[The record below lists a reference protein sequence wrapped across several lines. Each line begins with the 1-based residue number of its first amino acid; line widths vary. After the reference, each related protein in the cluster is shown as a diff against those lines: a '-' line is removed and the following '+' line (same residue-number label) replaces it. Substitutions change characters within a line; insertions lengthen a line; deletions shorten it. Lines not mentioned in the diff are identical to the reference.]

1 MTTQEQEEIA
11 RIIAI
16 NLCKIMKKKG
26 FTSEAIYNQ
35 TNISR
40 NTISYIKTG
49 NKGYNASVYTLYK
62 IAKCLKCDIRDFF
75 ETQLNNTNID
85 YSIELVECRKKITFL
100 QNQIDLY
107 KNKLNDILK
116 IIKQ

>member
-49 NKGYNASVYTLYK
+49 NKGYNVSVYTLYK
-62 IAKCLKCDIRDFF
+62 IAKCLNCDIRDFF
-75 ETQLNNTNID
+75 EIELDNKNID
-85 YSIELVECRKKITFL
+85 YSIELVENRKKITFL